1 METANLTPPRALSL
15 LQSPRRITILAVGV
29 LVAAALLAYANTF
42 GVPLLLDDIAAIAG
56 NPSIRQLWPLSSV
69 LTPPAD
75 VGLGGRPLANLSF
88 ALNYGSGGT
97 AVAGYHAVNL
107 AIHLAA
113 ALALFGGLRRTF
125 ALPTM
130 ESLDPKS
137 QQTMVAF
144 GISLIWLLHPLQ
156 TESVT
161 YLAQRTES
169 LMGLWY
175 LLSLYTFIRGATGS
189 HRGWQAAAVGF
200 CLCGM
205 ATKEVMVTA
214 PAIIFLYDRTFLAGS
229 FRSAWRQRK
238 AVHLA
243 LAATWL
249 LLLGLLVDVHERG
262 IGYTTVTAWQYALTS
277 SFSILHY
284 LRLAFW
290 PNPLVFDYGSTML
303 RTWSEAWP
311 YVTALGILISVTA
324 LAVARSPRLGF
335 ALAWVLILLSP
346 TTSFVPVAA
355 QPLAEHRM
363 YLPLIG
369 VVAIVVVGLVRHFGA
384 RCGWALPLVAVTAGY
399 ATFDRNRDYASALTL
414 WSDTVAKAPM
424 NSRAHASLGAA
435 LLEQGKPAAAIP
447 ALQTALKLEV
457 GTAEAHNNLAMALVD
472 VGRVNEALAHFARA
486 VELRPNVASTRY
498 NFGNALLQ
506 LGRIDEAI
514 TQQQQ
519 ALVLQ
524 PDLAEAHC
532 ALGSA
537 FAAGNRLDVAI
548 ASYQTGIRLQPGLVA
563 GQFGL
568 ANALAQSGRLA
579 ESIPHFEATIQGAPN
594 VPAAHSN
601 FGSALLALGRH
612 SEAVRAFETVLKLQP
627 DSAAAHF
634 QAANALA
641 LSGKLAESITH
652 YETALKLKPDLA
664 AARANLEAV
673 RRAIAQPR

>member
-1 METANLTPPRALSL
+1 METVNPARASWL
-15 LQSPRRITILAVGV
+15 LRSPRCAVASAVAV
-29 LVAAALLAYANTF
+29 LTAAGLLAYANTF
-42 GVPLLLDDIAAIAG
+42 AVPLLLDDIAAIAG

-69 LTPPAD
+69 LAPPPD
-75 VGLGGRPLANLSF
+75 VGLGGRPIANLSF
-88 ALNYGSGGT
+88 ALNYSWGGT
-97 AVAGYHAVNL
+97 TVAGYHAVNL

-113 ALALFGGLRRTF
+113 ALALFGVLRRTF
-125 ALPTM
+125 SLSVM
-130 ESLDPKS
+130 ESLVPKT
-137 QQTMVAF
+137 QQTLVAF
-144 GISLIWLLHPLQ
+144 GITLIWLLHPLQ

-175 LLSLYTFIRGATGS
+175 LLCLYSFIRGATGS
-189 HRGWQAAAVGF
+189 HRGWQAAAVAF

-214 PAIIFLYDRTFLAGS
+214 PAILFFYDRTFLAGS
-229 FRSAWRQRK
+229 FRAAWQQRK
-238 AVHLA
+238 RVHLA

-290 PNPLVFDYGSTML
+290 PSPLVFDYGSTLL
-303 RTWSEAWP
+303 RTWAEAWP
-311 YVTALGILISVTA
+311 YVTGLIFLVAGT
-324 LAVARSPRLGF
+324 AVAVWRSPRLGF
-335 ALAWVLILLSP
+335 ALAWVFILLSP

-369 VVAIVVVGLVRHFGA
+369 VLTVSAFGLLRLFGA
-384 RCGWALPLVAVTAGY
+384 RCGWALPLLAAAAGY
-399 ATFDRNRDYASALTL
+399 ATFDRNRDYANALTL
-414 WSDTVAKAPM
+414 WSDTVEKAPT

-435 LLEQGKPAAAIP
+435 FLEQGKLDAAIP
-447 ALQTALKLEV
+447 ALQTALKLET

-472 VGRVNEALAHFARA
+472 VGRPNEALAHFTAA
-486 VELRPNVASTRY
+486 VALRPHAASTHY

-506 LGRIDEAI
+506 LGRIDEAV

-519 ALVLQ
+519 AVTLQ

-532 ALGSA
+532 ALGNA
-537 FAAGNRLDVAI
+537 FAASNRLDAAI
-548 ASYQTGIRLQPGLVA
+548 ASYQTGLRLQPALVA

-568 ANALAQSGRLA
+568 ANALAQAGRLA
-579 ESIPHFEATIQGAPN
+579 ESFPHYKATLQAAPN
-594 VPAAHSN
+594 VPAAHYN

-612 SEAVRAFETVLKLQP
+612 SEAGREFETVIKLQP
-627 DSAAAHF
+627 ESAAAQF
-634 QAANALA
+634 QAANSFA
-641 LSGKLAESITH
+641 LSGKIPEAITH
-652 YETALKLKPDLA
+652 YEAALKLQPDLA
-664 AARANLEAV
+664 AARTNLEAV
-673 RRAIAQPR
+673 RRAAAQPR

>member
-1 METANLTPPRALSL
+1 MDTVNPTRAPWL
-15 LQSPRRITILAVGV
+15 LRSPRRITV
-29 LVAAALLAYANTF
+29 LTFGLLTAAGLLAYANTF

-69 LTPPAD
+69 LSPPPD
-75 VGLGGRPLANLSF
+75 VGLGGRPMANLSF
-88 ALNYGSGGT
+88 ALNYRASGT

-113 ALALFGGLRRTF
+113 AFVLFGGLRRTF
-125 ALPTM
+125 ALPVT
-130 ESLDPKS
+130 DPLIPAT
-137 QQTMVAF
+137 QRTLVAF
-144 GISLIWLLHPLQ
+144 GITLIWLLHPLQ

-175 LLSLYTFIRGATGS
+175 LLCWYSFVRGATGP
-189 HRGWQAAAVGF
+189 HRGWLAATVAF

-214 PAIIFLYDRTFLAGS
+214 PAVIFFYDRTFIAGS
-229 FRSAWRQRK
+229 FRAAWQQRK
-238 AVHLA
+238 ILYLA

-249 LLLGLLVDVHERG
+249 LLGGLLGDVHERG

-277 SFSILHY
+277 SFSIVHY
-284 LRLAFW
+284 LRLALW
-290 PNPLVFDYGSTML
+290 PSPLVFDYGSTML
-303 RTWSEAWP
+303 RTWTEAWP
-311 YVTALGILISVTA
+311 YVTVLSILISVTA
-324 LAVARSPRLGF
+324 LAVWRSPRLGF
-335 ALAWVLILLSP
+335 AAAWVFILLSP

-369 VVAIVVVGLVRHFGA
+369 VVALVVVGSLRLFGP

-414 WSDTVAKAPM
+414 WTDTVQKAPA
-424 NSRAHASLGAA
+424 NARAQASLGAA
-435 LLEQGKPAAAIP
+435 LLEQGKWEAAIP
-447 ALQTALKLEV
+447 ALQAALKLEA

-472 VGRVNEALAHFARA
+472 AGRAAEALSHFDAA
-486 VELRPNVASTRY
+486 LTLRPKVASTHY

-519 ALVLQ
+519 ALALQ
-524 PDLAEAHC
+524 PNLAEAHFG
-532 ALGSA
+532 LGNA
-537 FAAGNRLDVAI
+537 FAAGNQLDAAI
-548 ASYQTGIRLQPGLVA
+548 GSYQAGLRLQPGLVA

-568 ANALAQSGRLA
+568 ANALAQAGRLA
-579 ESIPHFEATIQGAPN
+579 ESIAHYEATVQIAAE
-594 VPAAHSN
+594 VPAVHYN
-601 FGSALLALGRH
+601 LGSALLALGRH
-612 SEAVRAFETVLKLQP
+612 ADAVREFETVIRLQP

-634 QAANALA
+634 QAGNGLA
-641 LSGKLAESITH
+641 LSGKIPEAIMH
-652 YETALKLKPDLA
+652 YQAALKLQPDLA
-664 AARANLEAV
+664 AARTNLEAV
-673 RRAIAQPR
+673 RRAGGQPR

>member
-1 METANLTPPRALSL
+1 
-15 LQSPRRITILAVGV
+15 LAFGV
-29 LVAAALLAYANTF
+29 LTAAGLLAYANSF

-69 LTPPAD
+69 LSPPAD
-75 VGLGGRPLANLSF
+75 VGLGGRPIANLSF
-88 ALNYGSGGT
+88 ALNYRWGGT
-97 AVAGYHAVNL
+97 TVAGYHAVNL

-113 ALALFGGLRRTF
+113 ALALFGVLRRTF
-125 ALPTM
+125 ALPTL
-130 ESLDPKS
+130 ESLIPKT
-137 QQTMVAF
+137 QQTLAAF
-144 GISLIWLLHPLQ
+144 GITLLWLLHPLQ

-175 LLSLYTFIRGATGS
+175 LLCLYSFIRGTTGP
-189 HRGWQAAAVGF
+189 HRGWHGAAVGF

-214 PAIIFLYDRTFLAGS
+214 PAIIFFYDRTFFAGS
-229 FRSAWRQRK
+229 FRAAWQQRK
-238 AVHLA
+238 SVHLT

-290 PNPLVFDYGSTML
+290 PSPLVFDYGSTLL
-303 RTWSEAWP
+303 RTWGEAWP
-311 YVTALGILISVTA
+311 YVTGLAILISGTA
-324 LAVARSPRLGF
+324 LAVWRSPRLGF
-335 ALAWVLILLSP
+335 ALAWVFILLSP

-363 YLPLIG
+363 YLPLVG
-369 VVAIVVVGLVRHFGA
+369 VLAIVAVGMLRVFGT

-414 WSDTVAKAPM
+414 WSDTVVKAPD
-424 NSRAHASLGAA
+424 NARAHASLGAA
-435 LLEQGKPAAAIP
+435 LLEQGNLDAAIP
-447 ALQTALKLEV
+447 ALQAALKLEA

-472 VGRVNEALAHFARA
+472 VGRANEALAHFAA
-486 VELRPNVASTRY
+486 ALALRPNAASTHY

-519 ALVLQ
+519 ALGLQ
-524 PDLAEAHC
+524 PELAEAHC
-532 ALGSA
+532 ALGNA
-537 FAAGNRLDVAI
+537 FAAGNRLDAAI
-548 ASYQTGIRLQPGLVA
+548 ASYQTGLRLQPGLVA

-568 ANALAQSGRLA
+568 ANALAQAGRVA
-579 ESIPHFEATIQGAPN
+579 ESIPHYEATVQAVPQ
-594 VPAAHSN
+594 VPAAHYN

-612 SEAVRAFETVLKLQP
+612 SEAVREFEIVIRLQP
-627 DSAAAHF
+627 DSAAAQF
-634 QAANALA
+634 QAGNGLA
-641 LSGKLAESITH
+641 LSGKIPEAIAH
-652 YETALKLKPDLA
+652 YEAALKLQPDLA
-664 AARANLEAV
+664 AARTNLEAV
-673 RRAIAQPR
+673 RRAGAQPR